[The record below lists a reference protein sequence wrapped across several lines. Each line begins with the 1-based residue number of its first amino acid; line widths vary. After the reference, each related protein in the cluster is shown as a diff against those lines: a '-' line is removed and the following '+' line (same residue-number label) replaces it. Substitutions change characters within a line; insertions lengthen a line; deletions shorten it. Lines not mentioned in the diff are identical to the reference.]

1 MTRKEKQV
9 QIGSVTIGADH
20 PVAIQSMLCCAL
32 DDIGGNINQGL
43 SLEQAGCEIVRV
55 TVPNPQGVR
64 VLAALKEK
72 LHNPVV
78 ADIHFDYKMALEAV
92 AAGADKI
99 RINPGNLSS
108 PEHVR
113 QVAHACRQADIP
125 IRVGANS
132 GSIAADILARHGG
145 QPTPGALAESA
156 LQQVHMLQRFDFH
169 DIVVSI
175 KSSHVPTM
183 VQACRLF
190 AQQCDCPQHI
200 GVTEAGTLRMGL
212 VKSAVGIG
220 SLLLDGIGST
230 LRVSLTADPVEEV
243 KAAKDILLA
252 CGLRRDRVEVVSCP
266 TCGRCR
272 VDVMTLAD
280 QVEHMVADIR
290 KPLTVAVM
298 GCVVNGV
305 GEGKQADIGIA
316 GGDGEYLL
324 FKKGVALQKYPM
336 KGILEVLRKEIESM

>member
-1 MTRKEKQV
+1 MPRVEQQV
-9 QIGSVTIGADH
+9 KIGSVTIGGQN
-20 PVAIQSMLCCAL
+20 PVAIQSMLCRPLEDVA
-32 DDIGGNINQGL
+32 GNIEQARA
-43 SLEQAGCEIVRV
+43 LEAAGCEIVRV
-55 TVPNPQGVR
+55 TVPNAQGVKL
-64 VLAALKEK
+64 LAALKEA
-72 LHNPVV
+72 LSIPVV

-99 RINPGNLSS
+99 RLNPGNLSS
-108 PEHVR
+108 PE
-113 QVAHACRQADIP
+113 QVKAVAAACRAAGVP

-132 GSIAADILARHGG
+132 GSVAAGVLAKHGG
-145 QPTPGALAESA
+145 KPTAAALAESA
-156 LQQVHMLQRFDFH
+156 LGQVRLLEQFDFH

-175 KSSHVPTM
+175 KASHVPTM
-183 VQACRLF
+183 VEACRLF
-190 AQQCDCPQHI
+190 AAQSTLPQHI

-230 LRVSLTADPVEEV
+230 LRVSLTADPVEEIR
-243 KAAKDILLA
+243 AARDILLA

-272 VDVMTLAD
+272 VDVLTLAEK
-280 QVEHMVADIR
+280 VERMVEPIH

-324 FKKGVALQKYPM
+324 FKKGVALKKYPM
-336 KGILEVLRKEIESM
+336 GEILEVLKREIEAM

>member
-1 MTRKEKQV
+1 
-9 QIGSVTIGADH
+9 
-20 PVAIQSMLCCAL
+20 
-32 DDIGGNINQGL
+32 
-43 SLEQAGCEIVRV
+43 
-55 TVPNPQGVR
+55 
-64 VLAALKEK
+64 LKE
-72 LHNPVV
+72 NVSIPVV
-78 ADIHFDYKMALEAV
+78 ADIHFDYKMALESV

-99 RINPGNLSS
+99 RLNPGNLSS
-108 PEHVR
+108 PE
-113 QVAHACRQADIP
+113 QVKLVAAACGRAGVP

-132 GSIAADILARHGG
+132 GSVAADILAKYGG
-145 QPTPGALAESA
+145 QPTAAALAESA
-156 LQQVHMLQRFDFH
+156 MAQVEMLRRFDFENV
-169 DIVVSI
+169 VVSI
-175 KSSHVPTM
+175 KASHVPTM
-183 VQACRLF
+183 VEACRIF
-190 AQQCDCPQHI
+190 AAQSDIPQHI

-230 LRVSLTADPVEEV
+230 LRVSLTADPVEEI

-266 TCGRCR
+266 TCGRCK
-272 VDVMTLAD
+272 VDVLTLAD
-280 QVEHMVADIR
+280 KVEQMVAHIR

-336 KGILEVLRKEIESM
+336 EGILEVLRKEIELM

>member
-1 MTRKEKQV
+1 MARTEREVK
-9 QIGSVTIGADH
+9 IGGVTIGGGH

-32 DDIGGNINQGL
+32 EDVEGNIAQARA
-43 SLEQAGCEIVRV
+43 LEQAGCEIVRV
-55 TVPNPQGVR
+55 TVPNAKGVK
-64 VLAALKEK
+64 LLSALKE
-72 LHNPVV
+72 NVSIPVV
-78 ADIHFDYKMALEAV
+78 ADIHYDYKMALESV

-99 RINPGNLSS
+99 RLNPGNLSS
-108 PEHVR
+108 PEQVK
-113 QVAHACRQADIP
+113 QVADACAKAGVP

-132 GSIAADILARHGG
+132 GSVAADILAKYGG
-145 QPTPGALAESA
+145 QPTAAALAESA
-156 LQQVHMLQRFDFH
+156 LAQVEMLRRFDFENV
-169 DIVVSI
+169 VVSI
-175 KSSHVPTM
+175 KASHVPTM
-183 VQACRLF
+183 VEACRLF
-190 AQQCDCPQHI
+190 AAQSNIPQHI

-230 LRVSLTADPVEEV
+230 LRVSLTADPVEEI

-266 TCGRCR
+266 TCGRCK
-272 VDVMTLAD
+272 VDVLTLAD
-280 QVEHMVADIR
+280 KVEQMVADIR

-324 FKKGVALQKYPM
+324 FKKGVAIQKYPM
-336 KGILEVLRKEIESM
+336 EGILEVLKAEIESM